1 MSVGSGRPHLL
12 VLQRDSVLHIHGK
25 TGYVYTLLTLTKYIT
40 QESCPRARAR
50 RLPKC
55 SPTHVREEF
64 PSKQTW
70 TYIPLCH
77 VQTHAYCYSATYK
90 YARHFYTH
98 KHSHTHTHTRTQIS
112 HRHCCAV
119 AAVVCL
125 TVVTVPHYS
134 VQFQS
139 NLGRVPHYS
148 ELLFD
153 DWLIH
158 HHC

>member
-40 QESCPRARAR
+40 QESCPRARARAR

-98 KHSHTHTHTRTQIS
+98 KHSHTHTHTRTHAHKS
-112 HRHCCAV
+112 HIV
-119 AAVVCL
+119 IVVL
-125 TVVTVPHYS
+125 WLLLS
-134 VQFQS
+134 V
-139 NLGRVPHYS
+139 
-148 ELLFD
+148 
-153 DWLIH
+153 
-158 HHC
+158 